1 MMNKRI
7 KKKFIVVLALVLVL
21 IGLGAFVFR
30 KPLAMLAFDIFLSDR
45 VVSTLEE
52 KSYKPLDGNGDV
64 TTPIVETVKPFSVLL
79 LGTDQ
84 RGHETARS
92 DTMIYAVIRPKESK
106 VLLVSIPRDTYTEII
121 GRGKKD
127 KINHSFAFGGQLMAK
142 NTMEALLDHKL
153 DYYAT
158 INFVGLRDAV
168 DELGGVELPIEKDI
182 VNKGVDHEK
191 FTIKANQSI
200 YNGTDALNYVR
211 YREDSDFNRTKRQQ
225 VFLNQVANKLMNLN
239 QIIKIPQLLDIMGS
253 NLQTD
258 MKPKFIID
266 LSKQLLTGSEVQI
279 TSYTV
284 MGESIR
290 LNGISY
296 DRVDEEDLKF
306 APDLIDNWM
315 VDTIPTVQL
324 LMPEDQDRAE

>member
-1 MMNKRI
+1 MD
-7 KKKFIVVLALVLVL
+7 A
-21 IGLGAFVFR
+21 
-30 KPLAMLAFDIFLSDR
+30 
-45 VVSTLEE
+45 
-52 KSYKPLDGNGDV
+52 NGGGERQ
-64 TTPIVETVKPFSVLL
+64 I
-79 LGTDQ
+79 Q
-84 RGHETARS
+84 
-92 DTMIYAVIRPKESK
+92 KE
-106 VLLVSIPRDTYTEII
+106 
-121 GRGKKD
+121 
-127 KINHSFAFGGQLMAK
+127 
-142 NTMEALLDHKL
+142 
-153 DYYAT
+153 
-158 INFVGLRDAV
+158 
-168 DELGGVELPIEKDI
+168 I
-182 VNKGVDHEK
+182 VNKGEDHEK
-191 FTIKANQSI
+191 FTIKANQYM
-200 YNGTDALNYVR
+200 YNGTDAVNYVR

-306 APDLIDNWM
+306 AQDSIDNWM
-315 VDTIPTVQL
+315 DDTIPTDQL
-324 LMPEDQDRAE
+324 LMPEDQDKAE

>member
-1 MMNKRI
+1 MNKKLKTI
-7 KKKFIVVLALVLVL
+7 TIVGIVLVL
-21 IGLGAFVFR
+21 IMAGAFAFR
-30 KPLAMLAFDIFLSDR
+30 KPLAILAFDIFLSNR
-45 VVSTLEE
+45 VVATLEE
-52 KSYKPLDGNGDV
+52 QSYNPLEEDGDV
-64 TTPIVETVKPFSVLL
+64 TNTNAETINPFSVLL
-79 LGTDQ
+79 LGIDQ
-84 RGHETARS
+84 RKNEKARS
-92 DTMIYAVIRPKESK
+92 DTMIFSVIRPKESK
-106 VLLVSIPRDTYTEII
+106 ILLVSIPRDTYTEIV
-121 GRGKKD
+121 GKGKMD
-127 KINHSFAFGGQLMAK
+127 KINHAFAFGGQQMAK
-142 NTMEALLDHKL
+142 DTMESLLDHTL
-153 DYYAT
+153 DYYAS

-225 VFLNQVANKLMNLN
+225 VFLDQVAKKMMNLT

-258 MKPKFIID
+258 MQPKFLID
-266 LSKQLLTGSEVQI
+266 LSKQLLNGSKVQI

-284 MGESIR
+284 LGESIR

-296 DRVDEEDLKF
+296 IRVDNNDLKF
-306 APDLIDNWM
+306 AQDLIDNWM
-315 VDTIPTVQL
+315 DNTIPSDQL
-324 LMPEDQDRAE
+324 MLPEEREK

>member
-1 MMNKRI
+1 MNKRVKTI
-7 KKKFIVVLALVLVL
+7 SIVAIVL
-21 IGLGAFVFR
+21 ILIATGVFAFR
-30 KPLAMLAFDIFLSDR
+30 KPLAMLAFNIFLSDR
-45 VVSTLEE
+45 VANTLED
-52 KSYKPLDGNGDV
+52 KSYMPLEGEGDISS
-64 TTPIVETVKPFSVLL
+64 TIAETLNPFSVLL

-84 RGHETARS
+84 RKNETARS
-92 DTMIYAVIRPKESK
+92 DTMIYAVIRPQESK

-121 GRGKKD
+121 GKGKKD
-127 KINHSFAFGGQLMAK
+127 KINHAFAFGGQRMAK
-142 NTMEALLDHKL
+142 DTMEALLAHTL

-158 INFVGLRDAV
+158 INFVGLRNAV
-168 DELGGVELPIEKDI
+168 DELGGVELPIQKDI
-182 VNKGVDHEK
+182 VNKGIDHEK

-225 VFLNQVANKLMNLN
+225 VFLNQVAKKMMNLS
-239 QIIKIPQLLDIMGS
+239 QIIKIPKLLDIMGS

-258 MKPKFIID
+258 MQPKFIID
-266 LSKQLLTGSEVQI
+266 LSKQLLTGNKVQI

-296 DRVDEEDLKF
+296 DRVDEKDLKF
-306 APDLIDNWM
+306 AQDLIDNWM
-315 VDTIPTVQL
+315 DSNIPTDQL
-324 LMPEDQDRAE
+324 LLPEDQDKTE

>member
-1 MMNKRI
+1 MNKRV
-7 KKKFIVVLALVLVL
+7 KKISIVAIVIVL
-21 IGLGAFVFR
+21 IASGAIAFR
-30 KPLAMLAFDIFLSDR
+30 KPLAVLAFNIFLSDR
-45 VVSTLEE
+45 VVNTLEE
-52 KSYKPLDGNGDV
+52 MSYKPLEGEGDV
-64 TTPIVETVKPFSVLL
+64 TYTKAETMSPFSVLL

-84 RGHETARS
+84 RKNETARS

-121 GRGKKD
+121 GKGKKD
-127 KINHSFAFGGQLMAK
+127 KINHAFAFGGQRMAK
-142 NTMEALLDHKL
+142 DTMEALLDHTL
-153 DYYAT
+153 DYYAS

-182 VNKGVDHEK
+182 VNKGRDHEK

-225 VFLNQVANKLMNLN
+225 VFLNQVAKKMMNLN
-239 QIIKIPQLLDIMGS
+239 QIVKIPQLLDIMGS

-258 MKPKFIID
+258 MQPKFIID
-266 LSKQLLTGSEVQI
+266 LSKQLLTSSKVQI
-279 TSYTV
+279 KSYTV
-284 MGESIR
+284 MGESMR

-296 DRVDEEDLKF
+296 NRVNEEDLKF
-306 APDLIDNWM
+306 AQDLIDNWM
-315 VDTIPTVQL
+315 DNTIPTDQL
-324 LMPEDQDRAE
+324 LMPEDQHKAE